1 MARPPRRRSLQPRLS
16 NPERPS
22 QDGGSKALPGDH
34 PCPRWPPLP
43 GRRMDRC
50 LPPRTPRLPRRTE
63 PAPPAPAGDHQCE
76 PGPRGAQHGP
86 RLNQL
91 EPPRGHRLLPSF
103 RLALLSLHGFRNR
116 ALAEQAPAGGPGWR
130 PQGTAAWL
138 VGARCEAP
146 ERILCLRLDQWLDQ
160 SSESSTASSRLIA
173 TRILVRSI
181 AQAATLSDF
190 SSAMRP
196 SITSS

>member
-1 MARPPRRRSLQPRLS
+1 MGL
-16 NPERPS
+16 
-22 QDGGSKALPGDH
+22 G
-34 PCPRWPPLP
+34 
-43 GRRMDRC
+43 
-50 LPPRTPRLPRRTE
+50 T
-63 PAPPAPAGDHQCE
+63 
-76 PGPRGAQHGP
+76 GPW
-86 RLNQL
+86 L
-91 EPPRGHRLLPSF
+91 
-103 RLALLSLHGFRNR
+103 
-116 ALAEQAPAGGPGWR
+116 EQAPAGGPGWR
-130 PQGTAAWL
+130 LQGTAAWL

-146 ERILCLRLDQWLDQ
+146 ERILWLRLDHWLDQWLDQ

>member
-1 MARPPRRRSLQPRLS
+1 M
-16 NPERPS
+16 
-22 QDGGSKALPGDH
+22 
-34 PCPRWPPLP
+34 
-43 GRRMDRC
+43 
-50 LPPRTPRLPRRTE
+50 
-63 PAPPAPAGDHQCE
+63 
-76 PGPRGAQHGP
+76 
-86 RLNQL
+86 
-91 EPPRGHRLLPSF
+91 
-103 RLALLSLHGFRNR
+103 
-116 ALAEQAPAGGPGWR
+116 AEQAPAGGPGWR

-138 VGARCEAP
+138 AGALCEAP
-146 ERILCLRLDQWLDQ
+146 ERILCLRLEQWLDHWLDQWLDQ

>member
-1 MARPPRRRSLQPRLS
+1 M
-16 NPERPS
+16 
-22 QDGGSKALPGDH
+22 
-34 PCPRWPPLP
+34 
-43 GRRMDRC
+43 
-50 LPPRTPRLPRRTE
+50 
-63 PAPPAPAGDHQCE
+63 
-76 PGPRGAQHGP
+76 
-86 RLNQL
+86 
-91 EPPRGHRLLPSF
+91 
-103 RLALLSLHGFRNR
+103 
-116 ALAEQAPAGGPGWR
+116 AEQAPAGGPGWR

-138 VGARCEAP
+138 AGARCEAP

>member
-1 MARPPRRRSLQPRLS
+1 MPSLASTTGAAHRPVPAPT
-16 NPERPS
+16 NP
-22 QDGGSKALPGDH
+22 L
-34 PCPRWPPLP
+34 
-43 GRRMDRC
+43 
-50 LPPRTPRLPRRTE
+50 LPRRTE

-91 EPPRGHRLLPSF
+91 EPPRGHRFLPSF

-116 ALAEQAPAGGPGWR
+116 PLAEQAPAGGPGWR
-130 PQGTAAWL
+130 PQGTGAWL
-138 VGARCEAP
+138 IGPRCEAP
-146 ERILCLRLDQWLDQ
+146 ERILCLRLDHWLDQWLDQ

>member
-1 MARPPRRRSLQPRLS
+1 M
-16 NPERPS
+16 
-22 QDGGSKALPGDH
+22 
-34 PCPRWPPLP
+34 
-43 GRRMDRC
+43 
-50 LPPRTPRLPRRTE
+50 
-63 PAPPAPAGDHQCE
+63 
-76 PGPRGAQHGP
+76 
-86 RLNQL
+86 
-91 EPPRGHRLLPSF
+91 
-103 RLALLSLHGFRNR
+103 
-116 ALAEQAPAGGPGWR
+116 AEQAPGGGPGWR

-138 VGARCEAP
+138 AGARCEAP
-146 ERILCLRLDQWLDQ
+146 ERILCLRLDHWLDHWLDQ

>member
-1 MARPPRRRSLQPRLS
+1 MRADGPPAPTPFSPTQTLQPRAAFSRWRLKGS
-16 NPERPS
+16 ARRSPMPS
-22 QDGGSKALPGDH
+22 LASTTGAAHGPV
-34 PCPRWPPLP
+34 
-43 GRRMDRC
+43 
-50 LPPRTPRLPRRTE
+50 

-116 ALAEQAPAGGPGWR
+116 PLAEQAPAGGPGWR

-138 VGARCEAP
+138 DGARCEAP
-146 ERILCLRLDQWLDQ
+146 ERILCLRLDQWLDHWLDQ